1 METKANFVA
10 IGLFTL
16 ILTAVGFGFIYW
28 IARFDDVKPM
38 REVVVR
44 FEGSVAGLFKGGQV
58 LFNGI
63 KVGEVNGLNYDPD
76 DPKYVR
82 ANLSVDSE
90 IPLKQDSRVEL
101 SFQGLTGVRHRR
113 DQGWQHEPCLTSSIS
128 PASRS

>member
-44 FEGSVAGLFKGGQV
+44 FEGSVAGLIKGGQV

-63 KVGEVNGLNYDPD
+63 KVG
-76 DPKYVR
+76 K
-82 ANLSVDSE
+82 
-90 IPLKQDSRVEL
+90 
-101 SFQGLTGVRHRR
+101 
-113 DQGWQHEPCLTSSIS
+113 
-128 PASRS
+128 